1 MYKRSHAIAFPYSL
15 TTVCGS
21 IVALLAIA
29 YVGLIAVVMSYAAL
43 TVEFS
48 QSVRNDEA
56 TVAALESRYLARVA
70 EITSVDYV
78 AAGYTKPIAQTFVS
92 AKSGTALR

>member
-1 MYKRSHAIAFPYSL
+1 MVAI
-15 TTVCGS
+15 
-21 IVALLAIA
+21 LAVI

-56 TVAALESRYLARVA
+56 AIAILEERYLANISNVTQ
-70 EITSVDYV
+70 IDYV
-78 AAGYTKPIAQTFVS
+78 SAGYTIPVSKTFVQ
-92 AKSGTALR
+92 AKSATALR